1 MAAGY
6 KITDKNLKNV
16 WFVLAKDGFVCDE
29 NRRIIEKICEKN
41 GIDQEGTTYIEA
53 EKADWQDIGDILST
67 PSFFGERLVIVSGTL
82 TNLKDD
88 DIKNITDIVKNTDY
102 NHLALIFSYDD
113 DKKIKA
119 KKYESLFEAAKS
131 NGIFCFVPEIDRR
144 YMEET
149 VIARCKANNTAIS
162 KEIARKIADNIGKD
176 MGLLINETDKYCAA
190 SNYTEVTRK
199 IVDRVGVKTVEASV
213 FDMIDLICRKR
224 PEKAVEKLN
233 NLFYLRTDEIAILG
247 ALATS
252 FADMH
257 RCKLAQAK
265 GISYTGVG
273 KDFEKNAKP
282 YRYQKAM
289 SNSRHFSEKAL
300 EEILKMLM
308 ETDIALKNSAADKK
322 QLMYVLTVQIIA
334 KGNR

>member
-1 MAAGY
+1 M
-6 KITDKNLKNV
+6 
-16 WFVLAKDGFVCDE
+16 
-29 NRRIIEKICEKN
+29 
-41 GIDQEGTTYIEA
+41 
-53 EKADWQDIGDILST
+53 
-67 PSFFGERLVIVSGTL
+67 
-82 TNLKDD
+82 
-88 DIKNITDIVKNTDY
+88 
-102 NHLALIFSYDD
+102 
-113 DKKIKA
+113 
-119 KKYESLFEAAKS
+119 
-131 NGIFCFVPEIDRR
+131 PEIDRR

-190 SNYTEVTRK
+190 SNYTEVTRE